1 MSERFRRRHPPPEGA
16 CLGPLRRRARAP
28 CQARDIDTSAGSHG
42 DHDRAL
48 IAILA
53 AAHAGELAAAYAYR
67 GHWRSRWGPARWD
80 DRREIQRI
88 EAAEWHHRRQV
99 HDLLTELGSGPV
111 RWRELL
117 MGTIGRFFGA
127 LCIVGGRFGP
137 MYAAGRLEAMNV
149 GQYVDAAGHARAG
162 GRAEMAAVLDEMVAE
177 EARHEAWFGDQVR
190 GHPLL
195 PLVAAVAGWRPA
207 DPSTTTDG

>member
-1 MSERFRRRHPPPEGA
+1 
-16 CLGPLRRRARAP
+16 
-28 CQARDIDTSAGSHG
+28 
-42 DHDRAL
+42 
-48 IAILA
+48 
-53 AAHAGELAAAYAYR
+53 
-67 GHWRSRWGPARWD
+67 
-80 DRREIQRI
+80 
-88 EAAEWHHRRQV
+88 
-99 HDLLTELGSGPV
+99 
-111 RWRELL
+111 

-162 GRAEMAAVLDEMVAE
+162 GRAEMATVLDEMVAE